1 MNNMKKYNDLEMSI
15 LSCLL
20 LRPEYMESLIIE
32 DKHFIKHKKLWVFM
46 KEFYNKFHNFDLV
59 LMCSINKNRYE
70 MISYIEMLLDVEPA
84 PSLCLEYQRQL
95 IDLYN
100 EEKKERYKIEKI
112 YELANSLLVR
122 NITTKEFGLKVNEVF
137 KNANEIFKEN

>member
-1 MNNMKKYNDLEMSI
+1 MN
-15 LSCLL
+15 
-20 LRPEYMESLIIE
+20 
-32 DKHFIKHKKLWVFM
+32 
-46 KEFYNKFHNFDLV
+46 
-59 LMCSINKNRYE
+59 
-70 MISYIEMLLDVEPA
+70 VEPA
-84 PSLCLEYQRQL
+84 PSLCLKYQQQL

-137 KNANEIFKEN
+137 KNANEIFKGEIGEIEYGKKYIFVVLTGNIDEKH

>member
-1 MNNMKKYNDLEMSI
+1 MNKYNDLEMSI

-20 LRPEYMESLIIE
+20 LRPKYMESLIIE
-32 DKHFIKHKKLWVFM
+32 DKHFIKHKKLWMFM
-46 KEFYNKFHNFDLV
+46 KEFYNKFHNFDIT
-59 LMCSINKNRYE
+59 LMCSINKNSYK
-70 MISYIEMLLDVEPA
+70 MINYIIMLLDVTPT
-84 PSLCLEYQRQL
+84 PILCLEYQQQL

-137 KNANEIFKEN
+137 KNANEIFKEE